1 MTYMHYQPLAML
13 NQMTREM
20 ERLAAEHKRAQ
31 VATAGTV
38 SRWQPS
44 VDILEQQER
53 FVLSM
58 DLPGVDPNTLEIQ
71 VEKGIL
77 TVSGERSL
85 RKVEDEAASYT
96 RRERVAGSF
105 SRSFKLPETADE
117 STISAASE
125 HGVLEIVIAKKAE
138 AQPRRIKITH

>member
-117 STISAASE
+117 STI
-125 HGVLEIVIAKKAE
+125 
-138 AQPRRIKITH
+138 